1 MKGDGNIHGKER
13 GRESRQT
20 DIERWERKIDKRTSR
35 HRDIK
40 IDRKRRKENLNIHTT
55 NIPKRQ
61 KERYRG
67 REEERKRQRERERE
81 RDTEEERKREIER
94 NI

>member
-20 DIERWERKIDKRTSR
+20 DIERWERKIDKWTSR

-40 IDRKRRKENLNIHTT
+40 IDRKRKKENLNIYTT
-55 NIPKRQ
+55 NIPK
-61 KERYRG
+61 K
-67 REEERKRQRERERE
+67 QREIERDREREIQRKKERE
-81 RDTEEERKREIER
+81 RDRKK
-94 NI
+94 